1 MLSLCGSCLVCRLP
15 AQLLGLHLHLGLH
28 TAGGSLGYREDYLK
42 LGVAETASKEEIKS
56 AYFARAKKLHPDSY
70 GDKSKETER
79 EFLELNEAYKRLM
92 YEAKHG
98 LDSFDKTDPRND
110 PRTRE
115 YWDVRRRTQTQ
126 EQINFEEA
134 LNSRNRDKEKK
145 IIRTALV
152 GKTTL
157 YTIASTSTIDFYMDE
172 NILFQRL
179 VLGYFSGPYFLHCS
193 WGMTQRTTTGPDV
206 RVITA

>member
-1 MLSLCGSCLVCRLP
+1 MCRLP
-15 AQLLGLHLHLGLH
+15 AQLHLLHLHLGLH

-152 GKTTL
+152 GKTNSIKIKHL
-157 YTIASTSTIDFYMDE
+157 LCMDE
-172 NILFQRL
+172 NILLQRS
-179 VLGYFSGPYFLHCS
+179 VLEYFSGPYFLHCL

-206 RVITA
+206 RVTTV

>member
-145 IIRTALV
+145 IIRTALL
-152 GKTTL
+152 GKTNSININHRL
-157 YTIASTSTIDFYMDE
+157 LCMDK

-179 VLGYFSGPYFLHCS
+179 VLEYFSGPYFLHCS
-193 WGMTQRTTTGPDV
+193 WGMTQRIITGPDV
-206 RVITA
+206 RVTTA

>member
-152 GKTTL
+152 GKT
-157 YTIASTSTIDFYMDE
+157 STIDSVRMDK

-179 VLGYFSGPYFLHCS
+179 VLGYFSGPYFLHCL
-193 WGMTQRTTTGPDV
+193 WGMTQRIITGPDV

>member
-15 AQLLGLHLHLGLH
+15 AQLPLLHLHLGLH

-157 YTIASTSTIDFYMDE
+157 YIIASTSTIDFYMDE

-179 VLGYFSGPYFLHCS
+179 VWEYFSGPYFLHCL
-193 WGMTQRTTTGPDV
+193 WGMTQRIITGPDV
-206 RVITA
+206 RVTTA

>member
-157 YTIASTSTIDFYMDE
+157 YIIHSI
-172 NILFQRL
+172 NINNRL
-179 VLGYFSGPYFLHCS
+179 LYG
-193 WGMTQRTTTGPDV
+193 
-206 RVITA
+206 

>member
-152 GKTTL
+152 GKTNS
-157 YTIASTSTIDFYMDE
+157 I
-172 NILFQRL
+172 NINHRL
-179 VLGYFSGPYFLHCS
+179 CLWMKIYFFSAWS
-193 WGMTQRTTTGPDV
+193 WGIFRDHISCTVCGE
-206 RVITA
+206 